1 MEYKRLEHEINLL
14 HQRICYALGDPKRIM
29 ILYLLAEQMRCVNEI
44 KELMGIPQSTVSRH
58 LRVLRERK
66 LVLTERRGTTILYK
80 LADPQ
85 IIEAL
90 NTLRRVLGKQLRE
103 NINIANFMD
112 IQ

>member
-29 ILYLLAEQMRCVNEI
+29 ILYLLSENKWCVNEI
-44 KELMGIPQSTVSRH
+44 TELMNIPQSTVSRH

-66 LVLTERRGTTILYK
+66 LVLTERQGTTILYK

-103 NINIANFMD
+103 NINIANLMD

>member
-14 HQRICYALGDPKRIM
+14 HQHICYALGDPKRIL
-29 ILYLLAEQMRCVNEI
+29 ILYLLSKHKWCVNEI
-44 KELMGIPQSTVSRH
+44 TEIMSIPQSTVSRH

-66 LVLTERRGTTILYK
+66 LVLTERQGTTILYK
-80 LADPQ
+80 IADPQ

-90 NTLRRVLGKQLRE
+90 NILRQVLGKQLRE
-103 NINIANFMD
+103 NIEIANSID